1 MLFSFIMESES
12 GLARGKMGSKKTEN
26 LDLYSIK
33 VQRNFVKMR
42 GLLRIILKYH
52 TKNDIKIN

>member
-1 MLFSFIMESES
+1 MESES
-12 GLARGKMGSKKTEN
+12 GLARGKRSSKKTEN